1 MNVYVASRRSAR
13 RLLWLVLP
21 LTSRP
26 FLGSI
31 PGFTAFETSQTHR
44 IASRFSVPSLPS
56 LDRIGS
62 NPNEPARNASSQ
74 LRGFGPPQETFSSHV
89 RSFAAWSVVGASS
102 RPADAEASEAETSI
116 FGSESLPRSKPL
128 ITVQADLK
136 TRTVQ
141 DEEREDGGGGRRSI
155 RKVKGEEKGGGDER
169 VEWVIAGNAA
179 GKSEGGKRKSNR
191 TGACKEEEEAVA
203 VIAGVLR
210 EKFGPQIVREVEE
223 LGSGMRSSEN
233 DERVKVKEEEEGE
246 EGDDEE
252 AEEEEDEDDAEGET
266 CEEDSPPTTSPPT
279 HPPQLYNRRVVSPSS
294 LLSLYR
300 FFSSHLGI
308 SSPSTVASLLVTYP
322 QLLRSNPTND
332 FLPRVR
338 LLQSYGISH
347 ADIAHVTVKAPPW
360 LRVPLEQIQNTLEF
374 LLAQGVHRSRLGLI
388 LRRTRRLLWWEAR
401 STSLDI
407 LVEKA
412 GVPVDKLGGMIVRY
426 PDILTWGKEAL
437 NTQLEALSAYFEAG
451 CGTKV
456 EAGSTSTGLLKQRQD
471 EPHRDTSHL
480 SRLIVKYPVIFSRH
494 PHHIA
499 ESIAILQSFTPPGT
513 PSIASSVLRRAPS
526 IFSLSKEY
534 LLAKL
539 QFFVEL
545 VGEEAA
551 GRMVRSRPQVLQL
564 SKDNVQGKVATLAD
578 LIGQENSMRLV
589 ARSPVLVTTSEDCM
603 KDTFRELV
611 REVEE
616 ALERS
621 GDVGNETQ
629 VLGKGDSAVC
639 LEGGNHSRALSSALS
654 SALSGNRCR
663 ARQLVVDLV
672 MKFPPCITFSW
683 KTNLKPKV
691 EYLKRD
697 MGLTITEVLAY
708 PPFPGFSLDRRI
720 RPRHEALVRMG
731 YEVVAHKVVIRTSAG
746 KQRAKLG
753 SVCSSL
759 SDEVGGVEGIDWG
772 AEERKSGRTGAVGGP
787 VLWALLFTL
796 VSIKPGAG
804 EETAGGIA
812 ELAAAAGAAGGGGG
826 DSVSA
831 TAFLLGPLLLPD
843 GTGGGVAATA
853 ASATAVSASSVS
865 ASAIVA
871 LPLQY
876 LLQLFLWVVVSPGVA
891 EGLLFRGWLLT
902 DLQERLGRMV
912 AGMLSAALSALL
924 HLSLSLLFPNMA
936 LGRRPAPPSRPAA
949 TTAAAA
955 ARATAAAGGGAAGS
969 TGAARGGQ
977 QRSLPL
983 PDDPTPQQLREGVI
997 QRGSLGGG
1005 GFGFMWPQ
1013 RPCDCASQRC
1023 VPGRVEAAALG
1034 SSESAV
1040 APGAGES
1047 AAALGAR
1054 ESAVALG
1061 ASASTATGPA
1071 STEALHTFTLDSGAS
1086 HFFFRDCTTVTPLA
1100 APIPVSLADPTGGPV
1115 AERASTGP

>member
-374 LLAQGVHRSRLGLI
+374 LLAQGVHRSRL
-388 LRRTRRLLWWEAR
+388 
-401 STSLDI
+401 
-407 LVEKA
+407 
-412 GVPVDKLGGMIVRY
+412 
-426 PDILTWGKEAL
+426 
-437 NTQLEALSAYFEAG
+437 
-451 CGTKV
+451 
-456 EAGSTSTGLLKQRQD
+456 
-471 EPHRDTSHL
+471 
-480 SRLIVKYPVIFSRH
+480 
-494 PHHIA
+494 
-499 ESIAILQSFTPPGT
+499 
-513 PSIASSVLRRAPS
+513 
-526 IFSLSKEY
+526 
-534 LLAKL
+534 
-539 QFFVEL
+539 
-545 VGEEAA
+545 
-551 GRMVRSRPQVLQL
+551 
-564 SKDNVQGKVATLAD
+564 
-578 LIGQENSMRLV
+578 
-589 ARSPVLVTTSEDCM
+589 
-603 KDTFRELV
+603 
-611 REVEE
+611 
-616 ALERS
+616 
-621 GDVGNETQ
+621 
-629 VLGKGDSAVC
+629 
-639 LEGGNHSRALSSALS
+639 
-654 SALSGNRCR
+654 
-663 ARQLVVDLV
+663 
-672 MKFPPCITFSW
+672 
-683 KTNLKPKV
+683 
-691 EYLKRD
+691 
-697 MGLTITEVLAY
+697 
-708 PPFPGFSLDRRI
+708 
-720 RPRHEALVRMG
+720 
-731 YEVVAHKVVIRTSAG
+731 
-746 KQRAKLG
+746 
-753 SVCSSL
+753 
-759 SDEVGGVEGIDWG
+759 
-772 AEERKSGRTGAVGGP
+772 
-787 VLWALLFTL
+787 
-796 VSIKPGAG
+796 
-804 EETAGGIA
+804 
-812 ELAAAAGAAGGGGG
+812 
-826 DSVSA
+826 
-831 TAFLLGPLLLPD
+831 
-843 GTGGGVAATA
+843 
-853 ASATAVSASSVS
+853 
-865 ASAIVA
+865 
-871 LPLQY
+871 
-876 LLQLFLWVVVSPGVA
+876 
-891 EGLLFRGWLLT
+891 
-902 DLQERLGRMV
+902 
-912 AGMLSAALSALL
+912 
-924 HLSLSLLFPNMA
+924 
-936 LGRRPAPPSRPAA
+936 APPSRPAA

-997 QRGSLGGG
+997 QRGSPGGG

-1071 STEALHTFTLDSGAS
+1071 STEALHTFTLDSDAS
-1086 HFFFRDCTTVTPLA
+1086 HCFFRDCTTVTPLA

>member
-1 MNVYVASRRSAR
+1 MNLRET
-13 RLLWLVLP
+13 RLLNSEASGRLKRP
-21 LTSRP
+21 SHPTS
-26 FLGSI
+26 
-31 PGFTAFETSQTHR
+31 E
-44 IASRFSVPSLPS
+44 ASPHGPSL
-56 LDRIGS
+56 
-62 NPNEPARNASSQ
+62 
-74 LRGFGPPQETFSSHV
+74 V
-89 RSFAAWSVVGASS
+89 R
-102 RPADAEASEAETSI
+102 
-116 FGSESLPRSKPL
+116 LL
-128 ITVQADLK
+128 
-136 TRTVQ
+136 VQ

-155 RKVKGEEKGGGDER
+155 RKVKGEEKGVGDER

-629 VLGKGDSAVC
+629 VLGKG
-639 LEGGNHSRALSSALS
+639 
-654 SALSGNRCR
+654 
-663 ARQLVVDLV
+663 
-672 MKFPPCITFSW
+672 
-683 KTNLKPKV
+683 
-691 EYLKRD
+691 
-697 MGLTITEVLAY
+697 
-708 PPFPGFSLDRRI
+708 
-720 RPRHEALVRMG
+720 
-731 YEVVAHKVVIRTSAG
+731 
-746 KQRAKLG
+746 
-753 SVCSSL
+753 
-759 SDEVGGVEGIDWG
+759 
-772 AEERKSGRTGAVGGP
+772 
-787 VLWALLFTL
+787 
-796 VSIKPGAG
+796 AG

-812 ELAAAAGAAGGGGG
+812 ELVAAAGAAGGGGG

-902 DLQERLGRMV
+902 DLQERLGR
-912 AGMLSAALSALL
+912 
-924 HLSLSLLFPNMA
+924 
-936 LGRRPAPPSRPAA
+936 PSRPPA

-969 TGAARGGQ
+969 AGGVAAQPHRAALLLLLLLLLLVL
-977 QRSLPL
+977 LPL
-983 PDDPTPQQLREGVI
+983 LVEVRLGVLEVLDLLMTLREGVI
-997 QRGSLGGG
+997 QRGSPGGG

-1086 HFFFRDCTTVTPLA
+1086 HCFFRDCTTVTPLA

>member
-1 MNVYVASRRSAR
+1 MASPTSNV
-13 RLLWLVLP
+13 
-21 LTSRP
+21 
-26 FLGSI
+26 
-31 PGFTAFETSQTHR
+31 TA
-44 IASRFSVPSLPS
+44 V
-56 LDRIGS
+56 
-62 NPNEPARNASSQ
+62 
-74 LRGFGPPQETFSSHV
+74 
-89 RSFAAWSVVGASS
+89 S

-279 HPPQLYNRRVVSPSS
+279 HPPQ
-294 LLSLYR
+294 
-300 FFSSHLGI
+300 F
-308 SSPSTVASLLVTYP
+308 
-322 QLLRSNPTND
+322 
-332 FLPRVR
+332 
-338 LLQSYGISH
+338 
-347 ADIAHVTVKAPPW
+347 
-360 LRVPLEQIQNTLEF
+360 
-374 LLAQGVHRSRLGLI
+374 
-388 LRRTRRLLWWEAR
+388 
-401 STSLDI
+401 
-407 LVEKA
+407 
-412 GVPVDKLGGMIVRY
+412 
-426 PDILTWGKEAL
+426 
-437 NTQLEALSAYFEAG
+437 
-451 CGTKV
+451 
-456 EAGSTSTGLLKQRQD
+456 
-471 EPHRDTSHL
+471 
-480 SRLIVKYPVIFSRH
+480 
-494 PHHIA
+494 
-499 ESIAILQSFTPPGT
+499 
-513 PSIASSVLRRAPS
+513 

-589 ARSPVLVTTSEDCM
+589 ARSP
-603 KDTFRELV
+603 
-611 REVEE
+611 
-616 ALERS
+616 
-621 GDVGNETQ
+621 
-629 VLGKGDSAVC
+629 
-639 LEGGNHSRALSSALS
+639 
-654 SALSGNRCR
+654 
-663 ARQLVVDLV
+663 
-672 MKFPPCITFSW
+672 PI
-683 KTNLKPKV
+683 
-691 EYLKRD
+691 
-697 MGLTITEVLAY
+697 
-708 PPFPGFSLDRRI
+708 
-720 RPRHEALVRMG
+720 
-731 YEVVAHKVVIRTSAG
+731 VA
-746 KQRAKLG
+746 
-753 SVCSSL
+753 
-759 SDEVGGVEGIDWG
+759 
-772 AEERKSGRTGAVGGP
+772 GAVGGP

-826 DSVSA
+826 DSVSV

-853 ASATAVSASSVS
+853 AASATAISATSVS
-865 ASAIVA
+865 ATAIVA

-912 AGMLSAALSALL
+912 AAMLYAALSALF

-936 LGRRPAPPSRPAA
+936 LGFASGLLAGANGLWLCWRQEGCFDKKWRREELGVLCL
-949 TTAAAA
+949 TKW
-955 ARATAAAGGGAAGS
+955 
-969 TGAARGGQ
+969 RG
-977 QRSLPL
+977 
-983 PDDPTPQQLREGVI
+983 
-997 QRGSLGGG
+997 
-1005 GFGFMWPQ
+1005 
-1013 RPCDCASQRC
+1013 
-1023 VPGRVEAAALG
+1023 
-1034 SSESAV
+1034 
-1040 APGAGES
+1040 
-1047 AAALGAR
+1047 
-1054 ESAVALG
+1054 
-1061 ASASTATGPA
+1061 
-1071 STEALHTFTLDSGAS
+1071 
-1086 HFFFRDCTTVTPLA
+1086 
-1100 APIPVSLADPTGGPV
+1100 
-1115 AERASTGP
+1115 